1 MDIAMIARV
10 LWLRRVLRGR
20 ERWSR
25 AQLQDHQRRQL
36 ARVRHHAT
44 ARSPFYQRFPRDSRT
59 PRWRSCPC

>member
-44 ARSPFYQRFPRDSRT
+44 ARSRFYQRFHQGLENA
-59 PRWRSCPC
+59 RWRSCPC